1 MVPPRWVR
9 AGSNSTPHSPRQR
22 VASNHQPVRL
32 EPTTTSPVQMAFRP
46 SPARQQHRTESRA
59 GRPKGRTAQ
68 ARGPPREH
76 PCGTT
81 PTAGLLLRHKPSQ
94 IAIPRLR
101 ELMQGPLGRGERP
114 INSPQRQIRQFSNLA
129 PALQQRPRHTHHR
142 QGILHRRR
150 RDVALRQIKW
160 QLNRLQRLGQKTRRP
175 LPSVAVDH
183 APGRSVQREA
193 KNEFGAWTIAV
204 KDQISDQ
211 FPTLPLQRH
220 TITAH
225 AIRPPQRVAANGH
238 PLPNNTPRS
247 SYLPQS
253 TPA

>member
-1 MVPPRWVR
+1 
-9 AGSNSTPHSPRQR
+9 
-22 VASNHQPVRL
+22 
-32 EPTTTSPVQMAFRP
+32 
-46 SPARQQHRTESRA
+46 
-59 GRPKGRTAQ
+59 
-68 ARGPPREH
+68 
-76 PCGTT
+76 
-81 PTAGLLLRHKPSQ
+81 
-94 IAIPRLR
+94 
-101 ELMQGPLGRGERP
+101 MQGPLGRGERP
-114 INSPQRQIRQFSNLA
+114 INTPQRQVRQFSNLA

-160 QLNRLQRLGQKTRRP
+160 QLNRLQRLGHKTRRP

-211 FPTLPLQRH
+211 FANGFPLQRH

-225 AIRPPQRVAANGH
+225 AIRPHHNALLPMATLFPTTHQARVIYRNQHRLDINQPSPSQAQCCELRQLTKSRQWH
-238 PLPNNTPRS
+238 TTLPTVFMLSTITCLNHSLSETFKGATS
-247 SYLPQS
+247 SK
-253 TPA
+253 